1 MFSLFKKEKGNKN
14 SNSELKAF
22 LSGKVVEIESVPD
35 EAFSNKVL
43 GDGLAIIPADNEVNE
58 VLAPADGEVTLLMP
72 DSNHACGLKLI
83 NGLEILIHIGIDT
96 VDMRGDGFEVLVSQG
111 QKVKAGE
118 KLIRFNTE
126 KIKEAGHPTVTVLV
140 VTDDT
145 GKSYKL
151 QTNVDSVAGE
161 TTILTLEA

>member
-1 MFSLFKKEKGNKN
+1 MFSLFKKDKKNKN

-43 GDGLAIIPADNEVNE
+43 GDGLAIIPTDNE
-58 VLAPADGEVTLLMP
+58 VLAPADGEVTMLMP
-72 DSNHACGLKLI
+72 DSNHACGLKLN

-96 VDMRGDGFEVLVSQG
+96 VDMRGEGFEVLVSQG

-118 KLIRFNTE
+118 KLIRFNPE
-126 KIKEAGHPTVTVLV
+126 KIEEAGHPTVTVLV

-151 QTNVDSVAGE
+151 QTNVESVAGE
-161 TTILTLEA
+161 TTILTLES